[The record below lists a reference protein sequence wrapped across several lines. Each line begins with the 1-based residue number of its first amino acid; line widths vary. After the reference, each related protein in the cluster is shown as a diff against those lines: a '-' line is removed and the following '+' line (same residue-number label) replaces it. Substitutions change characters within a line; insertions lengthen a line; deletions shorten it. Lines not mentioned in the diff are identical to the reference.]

1 MLRELN
7 GRGRPGGE
15 HLSLRSLTSFSLRDT
30 WMTHKG
36 EANEY
41 PFKSKSSYFIHL
53 SVSKKSQRSSSS
65 VLRIR
70 WNYLGRKL
78 LGGSNINSLKRKSLH
93 GNGIWRVDGMMTATQ
108 VIKGKTFKQIAKT
121 PLTTINRCHWRR
133 PRVLIHRG
141 PAYDF
146 FPLLQLFM
154 HFPLRTFISI
164 HLSFSQLHPAY
175 IYQILC
181 RPAH

>member
-1 MLRELN
+1 MSTFHSEAWPRFLLEIHEWLTKE
-7 GRGRPGGE
+7 RPMNIP
-15 HLSLRSLTSFSLRDT
+15 SR
-30 WMTHKG
+30 
-36 EANEY
+36 ANQVILY
-41 PFKSKSSYFIHL
+41 I
-53 SVSKKSQRSSSS
+53 S
-65 VLRIR
+65 VLARNPKGALHLVSRIR